1 MKSKVA
7 LATLAMIPMAANN
20 AYASNIGTVT
30 ASSLNVRSGPS
41 TSYKIVTTVKKN
53 DKVNILQSSNGWYKI
68 ETASGKQGW
77 ASSSYISISNNDT
90 NNNTNISENIAIVN
104 TDGLKFRT
112 GAGTSYSIIKVLNK
126 GEKVEVISE
135 SAGWSKV
142 RYDSRLGYVAS
153 QYIDKTNTN
162 YIIKE
167 VNTDGLNVRTG
178 PSTSYSSIG
187 KLNKGTKVQVI
198 SESAGWSKINYNN
211 KIAYVSSG
219 YLKTVSTNT
228 SDTKP
233 EDSTEQYKE
242 IKVVNTNGLNV
253 RKGPSTSYSSIGK
266 LNKGSNV
273 EVISESAGWSK
284 INYNNTTAYVA
295 TMYLDKKTTNTE
307 DSTEQYKEI
316 KVVNTNGL
324 NVRKG
329 PSTSYSSIGKLN
341 KGSNVEVISE
351 SAGWSKI
358 NYNNTTAYVATMYL
372 DKKTTNTEDSTEQYK
387 EIKVVNTNGLNVRK
401 GPSTSY
407 SSIGK
412 LNKGSNVEV
421 ISESAGWSKIN
432 YNNTTAYVATMYLDK
447 ITSSEQVPPVVGGD
461 SVENVNGAIINYKAL
476 NYTLKDHVDV
486 QYKKALEG
494 GNVISSSISRSSEE
508 STTYV
513 MAQSRAFS
521 PASKSDLEY
530 YLNPG
535 NFTSSNRGMMQF
547 LRLDTYKGGVSES
560 ELNSYLNSLP
570 KVNGKNTVFYNQG
583 KTFIDAAK
591 KYDIDLIYLVS
602 HAMWETGYGKSVLA
616 QGQTITSYKG
626 NTLPQPVTVYNF
638 FGIGAIDKSANVSG
652 AEASYS
658 NGWTSIEKTID
669 GSAKW
674 IRDNYIKSS
683 KYNQNTIYKMKFN
696 YDYSWHQYATDVNWA
711 NGISGVM
718 YKLISMYDT
727 ASNLKF
733 EIPNYK

>member
-90 NNNTNISENIAIVN
+90 NNNTNTSENIAIVN

-233 EDSTEQYKE
+233 EDSTEQY
-242 IKVVNTNGLNV
+242 
-253 RKGPSTSYSSIGK
+253 
-266 LNKGSNV
+266 
-273 EVISESAGWSK
+273 
-284 INYNNTTAYVA
+284 
-295 TMYLDKKTTNTE
+295 M
-307 DSTEQYKEI
+307 
-316 KVVNTNGL
+316 
-324 NVRKG
+324 
-329 PSTSYSSIGKLN
+329 
-341 KGSNVEVISE
+341 
-351 SAGWSKI
+351 
-358 NYNNTTAYVATMYL
+358 
-372 DKKTTNTEDSTEQYK
+372 

-696 YDYSWHQYATDVNWA
+696 YEYSFHQYATDVNWA
-711 NGISGVM
+711 NGISGIM
-718 YKLISMYDT
+718 YKLVSMYDT
-727 ASNLKF
+727 ASNLNF
-733 EIPNYK
+733 EVPNYK

>member
-90 NNNTNISENIAIVN
+90 NNNTNTSENIAIVN

-284 INYNNTTAYVA
+284 INYNN
-295 TMYLDKKTTNTE
+295 
-307 DSTEQYKEI
+307 I
-316 KVVNTNGL
+316 
-324 NVRKG
+324 
-329 PSTSYSSIGKLN
+329 
-341 KGSNVEVISE
+341 
-351 SAGWSKI
+351 
-358 NYNNTTAYVATMYL
+358 
-372 DKKTTNTEDSTEQYK
+372 
-387 EIKVVNTNGLNVRK
+387 
-401 GPSTSY
+401 
-407 SSIGK
+407 
-412 LNKGSNVEV
+412 
-421 ISESAGWSKIN
+421 
-432 YNNTTAYVATMYLDK
+432 TAYVATMYLDK